1 MQEIKKLSPMHQRF
15 IKFRNLCKVPTTYS
29 VLTAAKDVGSDFK
42 KIEKWCK
49 SKEQFDEGVSDIE
62 VCEYNCGINIGRAF
76 MQDKLSKEEALKYLS
91 ENSIPATELRY
102 FQERAREYD
111 AKDRDV
117 GKFLEKLRA
126 KVNALES
133 ESVK

>member
-29 VLTAAKDVGSDFK
+29 VLKAAKDIGSDFK
-42 KIEKWCK
+42 KIKKWCI
-49 SKEQFDEGVSDIE
+49 SEQGFEDDHFTDM
-62 VCEYNCGINIGRAF
+62 CKYNCGTNIGRAF
-76 MQDKLSKEEALKYLS
+76 TQGKLSKEEALKYLN
-91 ENSIPATELRY
+91 ENSIPTTQLEY

-111 AKDRDV
+111 SKDRDV

-126 KVNALES
+126 KINAQES
-133 ESVK
+133 GSVK